1 MPLDYPE
8 LLVALG
14 YLGALDQEVQL
25 VRLDTRVLKVHQE
38 GVVSLGLLVAL
49 GQLGWL
55 DPQDKLELLELPVML
70 VSRVPLGRLD
80 PRVGLALRG
89 LMGLWEL
96 LVLGASLVRPGPLD
110 LRVPLDSRVGPER
123 LAQLEMWGHLDLLDH
138 LVSPEWLGL

>member
-1 MPLDYPE
+1 MLLDYLE

-25 VRLDTRVLKVHQE
+25 VQLDTLVFKVRQE

-49 GQLGWL
+49 GQLVWL
-55 DPQDKLELLELPVML
+55 DPLDQLDRLELPVLL

-89 LMGLWEL
+89 LMDLWEQ
-96 LVLGASLVRPGPLD
+96 LVLGASLVKQGPLE
-110 LRVPLDSRVGPER
+110 LQVPLDSWVGLER
-123 LAQLEMWGHLDLLDH
+123 LDQLEVWGYLD
-138 LVSPEWLGL
+138 S